1 MFPSLQTAG
10 IIGHAWLA
18 APPLAPRISDWVSHS
33 PGWRRLISEHLT
45 ARLQLS
51 SVGITAVIPR
61 SSTLSSLPPPLPS
74 FLSLIHI
81 LFPSTS
87 LSLSPSLPPELSW
100 ALQSSRR
107 TENKQGIACHLVAL
121 QRSDNRAGEGAGRL
135 RRSQRLPGRNSQTAR
150 GDIQVGRMPCG
161 SPGKPVRRGA
171 EGRSKSPRQ
180 EPACKQRLLLGGGG
194 HCLGMEANEVAAEAC
209 RSPQGHWFF
218 FRHPEP
224 GGQLVEPQRWL
235 PQVLTSLSSG

>member
-1 MFPSLQTAG
+1 M
-10 IIGHAWLA
+10 
-18 APPLAPRISDWVSHS
+18 
-33 PGWRRLISEHLT
+33 ISEHLT
-45 ARLQLS
+45 ACLQLS
-51 SVGITAVIPR
+51 SVGITAVTPR
-61 SSTLSSLPPPLPS
+61 SSTLSFLPPPLPS

-87 LSLSPSLPPELSW
+87 LSLPPELSW

-107 TENKQGIACHLVAL
+107 TENKQVIACHLVAL
-121 QRSDNRAGEGAGRL
+121 QRSDNGAGEGAGRL

-150 GDIQVGRMPCG
+150 GDIEVGRMPCG

-180 EPACKQRLLLGGGG
+180 ESACKQRLLLGGGG

-209 RSPQGHWFF
+209 RSQQGHWFF

-224 GGQLVEPQRWL
+224 GGQLVEPQRW
-235 PQVLTSLSSG
+235 PRQVLTSLSPRDDSRCCWWQLGG